1 MVTAVAKGR
10 PTQPNINSRH
20 DKTNNGEITVGIV
33 ANYQFDGTGRPDI
46 ANPRPCCEVVLML
59 EISEASVNVRG
70 FNTTLSQELDAQW
83 GYPFQLS
90 YLS

>member
-1 MVTAVAKGR
+1 
-10 PTQPNINSRH
+10 
-20 DKTNNGEITVGIV
+20 
-33 ANYQFDGTGRPDI
+33 
-46 ANPRPCCEVVLML
+46 ML

-70 FNTTLSQELDAQW
+70 FNTTLSQELDSQW